1 MTTMKTA
8 MAVVAG
14 YVVWTLLW
22 LIGNQSLIAAGW
34 LPKDPRLKV
43 DSMAGLAGLL
53 ALSIACSVSGGAL
66 ARRLAKESRTAVTIL
81 AGLLLVTGL
90 GVQWSIREL
99 MPVWYHL
106 VFLLLLIPATY
117 AGAFAASKN

>member
-43 DSMAGLAGLL
+43 ESMAGLAGLL
-53 ALSIACSVSGGAL
+53 ALSIACYVSGGAL
-66 ARRLAKESRTAVTIL
+66 ARRLAKESWTAVPIL